1 MNLNTKFL
9 KFLAIGVI
17 NTTINYFLFAL
28 LYLTLDWHYLISG
41 TIGFLSGAV
50 SGYILNRRI
59 SFKSKVKFTKGGIKY
74 LLIQIIC
81 LALHV
86 SIQYFSVSIL
96 GIMEIYSQIIGIVFT
111 TFLNFFLIN
120 KFVFSS

>member
-1 MNLNTKFL
+1 MNLNTKFF
-9 KFLAIGVI
+9 KFLVIGVI

-28 LYLTLDWHYLISG
+28 LYLILDWHYLISG
-41 TIGFLSGAV
+41 TVGFLSGAV

-74 LLIQIIC
+74 LLIQVSC

-86 SIQYFSVSIL
+86 SVQYFSVSFL
-96 GIMEIYSQIIGIVFT
+96 GIMEIYSQIIGIIFT
-111 TFLNFFLIN
+111 TILIFFLIN
-120 KFVFSS
+120 KFVFST

>member
-1 MNLNTKFL
+1 MNLDTKFF

-28 LYLTLDWHYLISG
+28 LYLILDWHYLISG
-41 TIGFLSGAV
+41 TVGFLSGAV

-74 LLIQIIC
+74 LLIQVTC
-81 LALHV
+81 LSLHI
-86 SIQYFSVSIL
+86 SIQYFSVSFL
-96 GIMEIYSQIIGIVFT
+96 GIMEIHSQIIGIIFT
-111 TFLNFFLIN
+111 TLLNFFLIN
-120 KFVFSS
+120 KFVFST